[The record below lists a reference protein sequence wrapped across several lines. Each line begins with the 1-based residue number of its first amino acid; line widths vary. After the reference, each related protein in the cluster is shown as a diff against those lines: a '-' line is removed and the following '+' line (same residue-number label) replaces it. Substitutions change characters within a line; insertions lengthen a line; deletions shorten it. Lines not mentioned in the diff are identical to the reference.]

1 MMIVIEGPDGA
12 GKTTLAKQLAADLK
26 LEYHHEG
33 PPPKN
38 ISPLDHYGRVLE
50 DFRRNKTDVVID
62 RFAYGERVYGP
73 ILRGKDNLGHVG
85 WKLVLRLMRAC
96 SVVPIYCLPEFGE
109 CYTNWSSGRPELIK
123 NAEQFKRTYDLWQH
137 HIKTE
142 MPYRAAL
149 YDYTKWSYPELL
161 HYVRRRL
168 IGDNAHTYPV
178 GVIGSPLAKFLF
190 VGDVGSNPRAHVD
203 LPFWSDRGSSEY
215 LNDALTVAGFHE
227 NDIALVNSRRHD
239 GRTQEIPID
248 FGWWQIIALGRNAS
262 RELAKSNIPH
272 KTVPHP
278 QYWKRFHHA
287 DIKGYANK
295 LRKSAGRA

>member
-1 MMIVIEGPDGA
+1 MIVIEGPDGA

-33 PPPKN
+33 PPPKD

-85 WKLVLRLMRAC
+85 WKLMVRLMRAC

-123 NAEQFKRTYDLWQH
+123 DPQQFKRTYDLWLH
-137 HIKTE
+137 HVKGGDLGYLSVI
-142 MPYRAAL
+142 
-149 YDYTKWSYPELL
+149 YDYANWPYHEFAHYMRRHLL
-161 HYVRRRL
+161 RDVPRPL
-168 IGDNAHTYPV
+168 PT
-178 GVIGSPLAKFLF
+178 GVIGNPLSKFLF
-190 VGDVGSNPRAHVD
+190 VGDIGSNPRAHVD

-227 NDIALVNSRRHD
+227 NDVAMVNARRHD
-239 GRTQEIPID
+239 GQRQEIPTE
-248 FGWWQIIALGRNAS
+248 GYWEIIALGRQAS
-262 RELAKSNIPH
+262 EQLRGRAIRH
-272 KTVPHP
+272 KVVPHP
-278 QYWKRFHHA
+278 QYWKRFHNA
-287 DIKGYANK
+287 DIKGYADK
-295 LRKSAGRA
+295 LRKAASRP